1 MEHGSLQ
8 SPIVPLTLSLS
19 DMNLTDRFL
28 ANIFALRHQPVS
40 KKNETLIRSYL
51 LDTIGVSLAGAAD
64 LTSKEEGLLN
74 LLGGRGEVKAIGR
87 NEGCTMADA
96 IFLNGLSSHFL
107 ELDDGVRYGVIHP
120 SAPLFSALIPL
131 AIANSVPWQNFV
143 LGTVCGYETSI
154 RLASAMQPSHYG
166 MGFHPTATCCT
177 IGVAVG
183 IAVMLGW
190 DDTVVKDAFSAACV
204 SASGSLK
211 VLEDVSQIKPYNCAK
226 AALNGYMSAML
237 AKAGFV
243 GPSDALDGETG
254 FLKMNSTAYN
264 EDVLTGKRDFLYL
277 EKIYQKP
284 YASCRHT
291 HPEIEACFKIR
302 QTEGFD
308 VKDVKKIEI
317 TTYKGVIGKHDF
329 KDIHG
334 ESSARMSIPYSAV
347 IALWTGKAG
356 IAEFAEPYVNNPDIL
371 DLTQRV
377 NIIPDEELSRL
388 VPDKRVAIV
397 NVYMRNG
404 DVLTEKVEYPKGE
417 PENPL
422 TPEENLAKFLSMT
435 EHAGVAY
442 EKAQSIFQEI
452 INKEKT
458 DLRVIWS

>member
-1 MEHGSLQ
+1 
-8 SPIVPLTLSLS
+8 
-19 DMNLTDRFL
+19 MNLTDRFL
-28 ANIFALRHQPVS
+28 TNIFALRHQLVS
-40 KKNETLIRSYL
+40 KRNETLIRSYL
-51 LDTIGVSLAGAAD
+51 LDTVGVSLAGAVD
-64 LTSKEEGLLN
+64 LKDKENALLR
-74 LLGGRGEVKAIGR
+74 LLGGLGEVKAIGR
-87 NEGCTMADA
+87 NESCSMANA
-96 IFLNGLSSHFL
+96 IFLNGLSAHFL

-131 AIANSVPWQNFV
+131 ALVNHISWEDFMEGAE
-143 LGTVCGYETSI
+143 CGYETSI
-154 RLASAMQPSHYG
+154 RLASAMQPTHYS
-166 MGFHPTATCCT
+166 MGYHPTATCCT
-177 IGVAVG
+177 VGVAVG
-183 IAVMLGW
+183 IAVMMGW
-190 DDTVVKDAFSAACV
+190 EDSVVKDAFSAACI

-237 AKAGFV
+237 AKAGFC
-243 GPSDALDGETG
+243 GPSDALDGDTG

-264 EDVLTGKRDFLYL
+264 EDILTGKRDFLYL

-302 QTEGFD
+302 QTDGFNVRD
-308 VKDVKKIEI
+308 VERVDI

-356 IAEFAEPYVNNPDIL
+356 IAEFAEPYVSNQEIL
-371 DLTQRV
+371 DLTQKV
-377 NIIPDEELSRL
+377 DVIPDEELSRL

-397 NVYMRNG
+397 NVHMRDG
-404 DVLTEKVEYPKGE
+404 KVLSERVEYPKGE

-422 TPEENLAKFLSMT
+422 TPEENKAKFLSMT
-435 EHAGVAY
+435 EHAGITS

-452 INKEKT
+452 IHKENP
-458 DLRVIWS
+458 DLQIIW

>member
-1 MEHGSLQ
+1 M
-8 SPIVPLTLSLS
+8 
-19 DMNLTDRFL
+19 MNLTDRFL
-28 ANIFALRHQPVS
+28 SNIYFLRHQPVS
-40 KKNETLIRSYL
+40 KEGEALIRSYL
-51 LDTIGVSLAGAAD
+51 LDTVGVSLAGAAD
-64 LTSKEEGLLN
+64 LHEKEGILQN
-74 LLGGRGEVKAIGR
+74 LLGGKGNVRAIGR
-87 NEGCTMADA
+87 NEGCSMADA

-131 AIANSVPWQNFV
+131 AVENKVAWHDFM
-143 LGTVCGYETSI
+143 LGAVCGYETSI
-154 RLASAMQPSHYG
+154 RLASAMQPTHYS
-166 MGFHPTATCCT
+166 MGYHPTATCCT
-177 IGVAVG
+177 VGTAVG

-190 DDTVVKDAFSAACV
+190 EDDVVKDAFSAACV

-237 AKAGFV
+237 ARAGFC
-243 GPSDALDGETG
+243 GPSDALDGDAG

-302 QTEGFD
+302 QAEGFD
-308 VKDVKKIEI
+308 VKDVEKVEI

-356 IAEFAEPYVNNPDIL
+356 IAEFAEPYVSNPDIL
-371 DLTQRV
+371 ALTQKV
-377 NIIPDEELSRL
+377 DIVPDDELSCL

-397 NVYMRNG
+397 VVHMRSG
-404 DVLTEKVEYPKGE
+404 EVLTERVDYPKGE

-422 TPEENLAKFLSMT
+422 SPEENLAKFLSMT
-435 EHAGVAY
+435 GHAGLSD
-442 EKAQSIFQEI
+442 EKALHIFHEI
-452 INKEKT
+452 VNNENP
-458 DLRVIWS
+458 DLQQIW

>member
-1 MEHGSLQ
+1 M
-8 SPIVPLTLSLS
+8 
-19 DMNLTDRFL
+19 
-28 ANIFALRHQPVS
+28 
-40 KKNETLIRSYL
+40 
-51 LDTIGVSLAGAAD
+51 
-64 LTSKEEGLLN
+64 
-74 LLGGRGEVKAIGR
+74 
-87 NEGCTMADA
+87 
-96 IFLNGLSSHFL
+96 
-107 ELDDGVRYGVIHP
+107 
-120 SAPLFSALIPL
+120 
-131 AIANSVPWQNFV
+131 
-143 LGTVCGYETSI
+143 
-154 RLASAMQPSHYG
+154 
-166 MGFHPTATCCT
+166 
-177 IGVAVG
+177 
-183 IAVMLGW
+183 
-190 DDTVVKDAFSAACV
+190 
-204 SASGSLK
+204 
-211 VLEDVSQIKPYNCAK
+211 
-226 AALNGYMSAML
+226 
-237 AKAGFV
+237 
-243 GPSDALDGETG
+243 
-254 FLKMNSTAYN
+254 
-264 EDVLTGKRDFLYL
+264 
-277 EKIYQKP
+277 
-284 YASCRHT
+284 
-291 HPEIEACFKIR
+291 
-302 QTEGFD
+302 
-308 VKDVKKIEI
+308 
-317 TTYKGVIGKHDF
+317 IGKHDF

>member
-1 MEHGSLQ
+1 
-8 SPIVPLTLSLS
+8 
-19 DMNLTDRFL
+19 MNLTDRFL

-40 KKNETLIRSYL
+40 KENEKLIRSYL
-51 LDTIGVSLAGAAD
+51 LDTVGVSLAGASD
-64 LTSKEEGLLN
+64 LKNKEVKLLN
-74 LLGGRGEVKAIGR
+74 LLGGKGEVKAIGR
-87 NEGCTMADA
+87 SDSCTIADA

-120 SAPLFSALIPL
+120 SAPLVSALIPL
-131 AIANSVPWQNFV
+131 AIANRVSWQDFMM
-143 LGTVCGYETSI
+143 GAVCGYETSI
-154 RLASAMQPSHYG
+154 RLASAMQPTHYN
-166 MGFHPTATCCT
+166 MGYHPTATCCT
-177 IGVAVG
+177 IGTAVG
-183 IAVMLGW
+183 IAVLLGW
-190 DDTVVKDAFSAACV
+190 DDAVVKDAFSAACV

-237 AKAGFV
+237 AKAGFA

-254 FLKMNSTAYN
+254 FLKMNSTDYN
-264 EDVLTGKRDFLYL
+264 EDVLIGKRDFLCL

-308 VKDVKKIEI
+308 VKHVEKVEI

-356 IAEFAEPYVNNPDIL
+356 IAEFAEPYVSNSEIL

-377 NIIPDEELSRL
+377 SIIPDEGLSRL

-404 DVLTEKVEYPKGE
+404 NVLTEKVEYPKGE

-422 TPEENLAKFLSMT
+422 TSGENMAKFLSMT
-435 EHAGVAY
+435 EHAGISN

-452 INKEKT
+452 INKDNPNLQK
-458 DLRVIWS
+458 IW